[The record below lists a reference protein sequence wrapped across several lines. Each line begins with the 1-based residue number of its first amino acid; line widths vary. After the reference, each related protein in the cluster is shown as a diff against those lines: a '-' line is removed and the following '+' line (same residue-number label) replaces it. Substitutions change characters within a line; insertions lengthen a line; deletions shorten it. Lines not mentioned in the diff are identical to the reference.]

1 METQHFEGAIK
12 QRNNERKVEG
22 EQNDGGKLEKMTE
35 DVERET

>member
-12 QRNNERKVEG
+12 QRKSERKVEG
-22 EQNDGGKLEKMTE
+22 KQNDGERLEKMTE